1 MRERVFVLIAKSKT
15 FKIGSKIQLIF
26 KLTQHSRD
34 DQLMNSLVQYLGCG
48 SYNVR
53 SGGSACDFFVTKFS
67 DINEKIIPLSVS
79 ASRGKEVELSR
90 FL

>member
-1 MRERVFVLIAKSKT
+1 
-15 FKIGSKIQLIF
+15 
-26 KLTQHSRD
+26 
-34 DQLMNSLVQYLGCG
+34 MNSLVQYLGCG